1 MLLCF
6 VLLCLLTS
14 CRKTVSVVE
23 LESVSVYNDTSYH
36 YKVIDND
43 SIVDELVSSVK
54 MKNGDKPTICK

>member
-23 LESVSVYNDTSYH
+23 LESVSVCNDTSYH

-54 MKNGDKPTICK
+54 MKNGDKSTICK